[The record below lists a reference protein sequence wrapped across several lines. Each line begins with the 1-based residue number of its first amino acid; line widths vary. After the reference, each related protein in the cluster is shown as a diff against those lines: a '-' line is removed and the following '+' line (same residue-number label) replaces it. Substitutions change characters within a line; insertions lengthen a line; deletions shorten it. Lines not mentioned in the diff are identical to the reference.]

1 MSPVALVF
9 ITTLGLI
16 HIFTGRLGWIDT
28 LPQRRWLSFGAG
40 VSLAYVFV
48 DVLPILSAGQSS
60 LQNATGVIFDALTH
74 HVYLIALAGL
84 ATFYA
89 LELLAKRS
97 RADNRADSQ
106 ADCTSPGVF
115 WVHTISFALYNALL
129 GYLLREAEHHG
140 LLACLLLFIALALHF
155 TVNDHALRSHHKSLY
170 DHYGR
175 WLLAAAVVGGYLVGT
190 LYMVDEATIAI
201 LWAFVAGGLI
211 LNVIKDELPEQRD
224 TSLSA
229 FVIGMAGYAALLVI
243 VAH

>member
-1 MSPVALVF
+1 MSPVALTF
-9 ITTLGLI
+9 IATLGLI
-16 HIFTGRLGWIDT
+16 HIFAGRLGWIDT

-60 LQNATGVIFDALTH
+60 LQDASGVIFEALTH
-74 HVYLIALAGL
+74 HVYLIALIGL

-97 RADNRADSQ
+97 RADSRVDH
-106 ADCTSPGVF
+106 TSPGVF
-115 WVHTISFALYNALL
+115 WVHTVSFALYNALL

-155 TVNDHALRSHHKSLY
+155 TVNDYALRGHHKSLY

-175 WLLAAAVVGGYLVGT
+175 WLLAAAVVSGYLVGT
-190 LYMVDEATIAI
+190 LYMVDVKTIAI

-229 FVIGMAGYAALLVI
+229 FFVGMVYWYIYGERRYV
-243 VAH
+243 VASK